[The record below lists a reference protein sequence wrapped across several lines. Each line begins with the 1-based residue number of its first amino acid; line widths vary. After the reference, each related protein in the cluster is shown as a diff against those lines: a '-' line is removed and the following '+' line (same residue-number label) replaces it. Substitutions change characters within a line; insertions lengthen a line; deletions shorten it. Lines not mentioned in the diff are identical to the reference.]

1 MPCGCDGVLPFHQ
14 GDVDE
19 SRYGQY
25 EGRSECAF
33 VLHAKNMVSA
43 ARLYDQVGGAVQL
56 DHLDVKFK
64 FGSDREC
71 NHRWTMGS
79 MPDRG
84 FPSDTDCGFPSPSIG
99 QRGA

>member
-43 ARLYDQVGGAVQL
+43 ARLYDQVGL
-56 DHLDVKFK
+56 Y
-64 FGSDREC
+64 
-71 NHRWTMGS
+71 N
-79 MPDRG
+79 
-84 FPSDTDCGFPSPSIG
+84 
-99 QRGA
+99 